1 MSSKTSIA
9 SKLAVPA
16 LAVSTLFIQNA
27 WADAQQKQD
36 AVVLDESVVAEKA
49 QRNERDPYEGFNRS
63 MHGFNMTVDRWFLKP
78 VATGYKEITPVFVQ
92 SRVSN
97 FFSNLKGINVVLN
110 DLLQGKVDQGA
121 SDIGRFTTNSTLGV
135 LGLFD
140 VATDLGIESHNED
153 FGQTLAVWGV
163 GEGSYLVLPI
173 MGPTTTRDGAASVL
187 DRAANPGTYVPGV
200 GIVEGINDRANAQG
214 ALNFIDEAALDPYVF
229 MRESYLQYRSNL
241 VNDGKINPK
250 NADIDLDAALDEL
263 DSEKKADG
271 KDANK
276 AEPAKE
282 QSNAAEHATSA
293 SVVPVDQ
300 EYQKAS
306 DNLDKL
312 AKQKQ
317 RRRK

>member
-1 MSSKTSIA
+1 MFSKSSIA
-9 SKLAVPA
+9 SKLVFPA
-16 LAVSTLFIQNA
+16 LAVSSLFLSDTWA
-27 WADAQQKQD
+27 ADAPQKQD
-36 AVVLDESVVAEKA
+36 AVVLGESVVAEKA
-49 QRNERDPYEGFNRS
+49 PVKERDPYEGFNRS
-63 MHGFNMTVDRWFLKP
+63 MHGFNMKIDSWFLKP
-78 VATGYKEITPVFVQ
+78 VATGYKEVTPVFVQ
-92 SRVSN
+92 SRVTN
-97 FFSNLKGINVVLN
+97 FFTNLKGINVVLN

-121 SDIGRFTTNSTLGV
+121 SDLGRFTTNSTLGV

-173 MGPTTTRDGAASVL
+173 MGPTTTRDGAAVVF

-229 MRESYLQYRSNL
+229 MRESYLQYRANL
-241 VNDGKINPK
+241 VNDGKIDPK

-263 DSEKKADG
+263 DSEKTAK
-271 KDANK
+271 K
-276 AEPAKE
+276 AEPVKE
-282 QSNAAEHATSA
+282 QTKAADPVSSN
-293 SVVPVDQ
+293 SVVTVDQ
-300 EYQKAS
+300 EFQKAS

-312 AKQKQ
+312 EKQKH
-317 RRRK
+317 RRKK